1 MTILKHSFIRLLFL
15 ISLIWVSEYAY
26 AQTSATE
33 IWNNGISL
41 QEQALAEC
49 SYVKYIDGLKLMEK
63 AFKYSNKRG
72 DWCYCLGQ
80 AYSNAI
86 FIDDDYG
93 EAHTI
98 TIDENKGIEWFK
110 KGAELGDLK
119 SALYLYKKYKPST
132 ELNIFN
138 KKEWNEYIKLR
149 DIRWKYAGIA
159 LHLTVPEDFNDY
171 ITLADA
177 ALETNNDE
185 LAYKYLAMAVDNNEP
200 NAIELAIN
208 HEPSLDFL
216 TSKEVIYKTAA
227 AIWQRNKLYDKS
239 IQHDKALGLKLF
251 EKSARMG
258 YPVAQA
264 QMGYNYLSGLA
275 GATDTLKAVSWY
287 KLAAQNKLPEAM
299 YKLGV
304 LYANNTSIGYDDKEA
319 FDLLK
324 ESADSCFL
332 PSQLAL
338 GYCYLYGIGTQPNY
352 VNARMTFQ
360 SLFDIHGQGN
370 HIIRFDNRIIELYY
384 LLGLTYYKENS
395 REAIAL
401 FESSLKTNVL
411 PESQRADILYKLS
424 ECYHQGKCGVQI
436 DISRANE
443 YIENATQYGTPEI
456 NIRDIF
462 L

>member
-1 MTILKHSFIRLLFL
+1 MTVLKRLFIKLLVLLSSIL
-15 ISLIWVSEYAY
+15 ISEY
-26 AQTSATE
+26 TSAQADATS

-41 QEQALAEC
+41 QKRALIER
-49 SYVKYIDGLKLMEK
+49 SYVKYIDRLKLMEK

-119 SALYLYKKYKPST
+119 SALYLYKKYKP
-132 ELNIFN
+132 NIEPN
-138 KKEWNEYIKLR
+138 QLDKKGWNEYFKLR
-149 DIRWKYAGIA
+149 DISWKYAGIA
-159 LHLTVPEDFNDY
+159 LHLTIPEDFNDY

-185 LAYKYLAMAVDNNEP
+185 LTYKYLAIAADNNEP

-216 TSKEVIYKTAA
+216 TSKEIMYKTAA
-227 AIWQRNKLYDKS
+227 AIWRRNKMDDKS
-239 IQHDKALGLKLF
+239 WQHDKDIGLKLF
-251 EKSARMG
+251 EKSAKMG
-258 YPVAQA
+258 YPDAQL
-264 QMGYNYLSGLA
+264 QMGNIYLSGLA
-275 GATDTLKAVSWY
+275 GVTDTLKAVSWY
-287 KLAAQNKLPEAM
+287 KLAVQSKSPEAM
-299 YKLGV
+299 HKLGV
-304 LYANNTSIGYDDKEA
+304 LYANKNIEYDKKDA
-319 FDLLK
+319 FELFK
-324 ESADSCFL
+324 ESSESCYL

-338 GYCYLYGIGTQPNY
+338 GYCYLYGIGTKPNY
-352 VNARMTFQ
+352 ANARLAFQ

-424 ECYHQGKCGVQI
+424 ECYCNGKCDVQI
-436 DISRANE
+436 DISKANAYLE
-443 YIENATQYGTPEI
+443 DAKQYGFPEI
-456 NIRDIF
+456 SNQNIS